1 MSVRQHL
8 LEPGGQSGEG
18 LKCRH
23 SLGRSLGEMLCGD
36 SFGGREE
43 TDDLICVLGWSLFSG
58 WRMDWRGTRQEAGLP
73 IRKLLQHPRWE
84 NETILSSS
92 DRRHLPQNEQGYI
105 SRVLLDLD
113 IENLTPIDSWVKV
126 MKAS

>member
-1 MSVRQHL
+1 
-8 LEPGGQSGEG
+8 
-18 LKCRH
+18 
-23 SLGRSLGEMLCGD
+23 
-36 SFGGREE
+36 
-43 TDDLICVLGWSLFSG
+43 
-58 WRMDWRGTRQEAGLP
+58 MDWRGTRQEVGLP
-73 IRKLLQHPRWE
+73 IRKLLQRPRWE

-113 IENLTPIDSWVKV
+113 IENFSPIGSWVKV